1 MALGRTLRRLILTA
15 AIVGGG
21 GFAAMNPGAV
31 KAFYEDIYPSD
42 PAKRE
47 ALELCFVRDHKFN
60 RLDSDQRD
68 ACYRT
73 MLASRGEVAAQ
84 SPDAQSAPNFVDLQ
98 RAAGRGSL
106 PRNDIRRTEETRG
119 AAHPPPH

>member
-1 MALGRTLRRLILTA
+1 MALGRTLRRLALTVV
-15 AIVGGG
+15 IVGGG
-21 GFAAMNPGAV
+21 GFAAINPGV
-31 KAFYEDIYPSD
+31 VRAFYEDIYPSD

-73 MLASRGEVAAQ
+73 MLVSRGEIPAQ
-84 SPDAQSAPNFVDLQ
+84 SPGVPPAVNSVDLQ
-98 RAAGRGSL
+98 HAAGMGSM
-106 PRNDIRRTEETRG
+106 PRNDVRRAEETRG
-119 AAHPPPH
+119 ALHTSH

>member
-1 MALGRTLRRLILTA
+1 MALGRTLRRLILTV

-21 GFAAMNPGAV
+21 GFAAMNPGV
-31 KAFYEDIYPSD
+31 VRAFYEDIYPSD

-60 RLDSDQRD
+60 RLDPDQRD

-73 MLASRGEVAAQ
+73 MLVSRGEVTVQ
-84 SPDAQSAPNFVDLQ
+84 SPGVQPTANSIDLQ
-98 RAAGRGSL
+98 RAAGMGSV

-119 AAHPPPH
+119 AVRTSH